1 MDEWLHGWLEEHHAC
16 SEGRGMDKAQSRNKN
31 LILGHQI
38 LELRSCYQNKQK
50 LNPPHTHTQEKNQS
64 KVIQGNFINTH
75 NNKG

>member
-1 MDEWLHGWLEEHHAC
+1 MF
-16 SEGRGMDKAQSRNKN
+16 RGMDKVQSRNKN

-50 LNPPHTHTQEKNQS
+50 LNSPPTHTHTKEKNQS